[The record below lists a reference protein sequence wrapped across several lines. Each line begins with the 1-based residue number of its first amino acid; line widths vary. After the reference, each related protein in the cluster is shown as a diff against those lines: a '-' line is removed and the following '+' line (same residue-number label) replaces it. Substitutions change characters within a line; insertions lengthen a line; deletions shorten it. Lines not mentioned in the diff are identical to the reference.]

1 MTEMNPMPIPGVN
14 WDVRSKAWRARIMRD
29 YRQVELGLFKDR
41 DDAIAARLA
50 AEKESPSKVNRT
62 PWSEYELS
70 VLHDMRLGGYTYL
83 QIGNKIGRSAE
94 VCRSRYNSGKR
105 QYPARRWTPAELQML
120 RRNRH
125 KKTADELG
133 GMLKRSVMSI
143 NNKLTSMDLSARG
156 TSLPRIVHRGCAFPL
171 ALVPRVKTCGKITSG
186 RYCETHAVLMEL
198 VDA

>member
-14 WDVRSKAWRARIMRD
+14 WDVKAKSWRARIMRKCK
-29 YRQVELGLFKDR
+29 QVELGLFKDR

-70 VLHDMRLGGYTYL
+70 VLHDMRQGGYTYL
-83 QIGNKIGRSAE
+83 QIGTKIGRSAE

-105 QYPARRWTPAELQML
+105 QYPARRWTPTELQML

-143 NNKLTSMDLSARG
+143 NNKLTSMDLRAVD
-156 TSLPRIVHRGCAFPL
+156 TSSRIVRRGCAFPL
-171 ALVPRVKTCGKITSG
+171 ALVPRVRTCGKITSG
-186 RYCETHAVLMEL
+186 RYCETHATLMGLTE
-198 VDA
+198 